1 MLLWNFKCESEYFFW
16 FCLFF
21 NSGNRK
27 WKQTV
32 ITENGEKVFFIFGH
46 RSACF
51 KRIFGSLAE
60 TLQKAAAHLCETL
73 EITFRHYQTL
83 QVNLNM
89 ADEAAHTC
97 SQVTG
102 SGRLRTN
109 KTLKLSLEL
118 GTEKGRDISHWD
130 VQSVQTFLVSC
141 LPLRCRLFSEV
152 ISSQVQLRWLQRRR
166 RLHDDQDRCFL
177 CLRTSVGRLRTNK
190 QVSSFSNISSEL
202 QDPNCWT
209 SYWL

>member
-1 MLLWNFKCESEYFFW
+1 M
-16 FCLFF
+16 
-21 NSGNRK
+21 
-27 WKQTV
+27 
-32 ITENGEKVFFIFGH
+32 
-46 RSACF
+46 
-51 KRIFGSLAE
+51 AE

-73 EITFRHYQTL
+73 EITFRHYKTL

-109 KTLKLSLEL
+109 KTWKLSLKL

-141 LPLRCRLFSEV
+141 LPLRCRLFSE
-152 ISSQVQLRWLQRRR
+152 SFLLRWSWDGFRGGGV
-166 RLHDDQDRCFL
+166 CMTT
-177 CLRTSVGRLRTNK
+177 RTDAFFVCGPQSVGFKQTNK
-190 QVSSFSNISSEL
+190 SPHSPTSPVSFRTQTVKQVIDCRDFGEGSGSVFMDCSRTGLWSVIEL
-202 QDPNCWT
+202 RMQI
-209 SYWL
+209 